1 METAGDA
8 GKVSSEIT
16 GEVSGVERMIPDKLQ
31 KSFIWGRSVLMAAAK
46 ADNHAGSFLPFVC
59 AWNRGS
65 FRQNA
70 DTDHSKPDRCFRLRL
85 AELADG
91 SFKIQM
97 GMQHL
102 FSFNWM

>member
-1 METAGDA
+1 ML
-8 GKVSSEIT
+8 
-16 GEVSGVERMIPDKLQ
+16 PDKLQ
-31 KSFIWGRSVLMAAAK
+31 KSFILGRSFLMAVAK

-59 AWNRGS
+59 AWNGGS
-65 FRQNA
+65 FRRNA
-70 DTDHSKPDRCFRLRL
+70 DTDRSKPDRCFRLGL
-85 AELADG
+85 VELADG

>member
-1 METAGDA
+1 ML
-8 GKVSSEIT
+8 
-16 GEVSGVERMIPDKLQ
+16 PDKLQ
-31 KSFIWGRSVLMAAAK
+31 KSFIWGRSFLMAAAK

-59 AWNRGS
+59 AWNGGS
-65 FRQNA
+65 FRRNA
-70 DTDHSKPDRCFRLRL
+70 DTDLSRSDRCFRLRL
-85 AELADG
+85 VELADG

>member
-1 METAGDA
+1 ML
-8 GKVSSEIT
+8 
-16 GEVSGVERMIPDKLQ
+16 PDKLQ
-31 KSFIWGRSVLMAAAK
+31 KSFIWGRSFLMAAAK

-59 AWNRGS
+59 TRNGGS

-70 DTDHSKPDRCFRLRL
+70 DTDLSRSDRCFSLRL
-85 AELADG
+85 VELADG

>member
-1 METAGDA
+1 M
-8 GKVSSEIT
+8 S
-16 GEVSGVERMIPDKLQ
+16 
-31 KSFIWGRSVLMAAAK
+31 AAK

-59 AWNRGS
+59 ARNGGS
-65 FRQNA
+65 FRRNA
-70 DTDHSKPDRCFRLRL
+70 DTDLSRPDRCFSLV
-85 AELADG
+85 ELADG

>member
-1 METAGDA
+1 ML
-8 GKVSSEIT
+8 
-16 GEVSGVERMIPDKLQ
+16 PDKSQ
-31 KSFIWGRSVLMAAAK
+31 KSFIWGRSFLMAAAK

-59 AWNRGS
+59 ARNGGS
-65 FRQNA
+65 FRRNA
-70 DTDHSKPDRCFRLRL
+70 DTGLFKPDRCFRLRL
-85 AELADG
+85 VELADG